1 MFLSIYVIKEVFS
14 TLLDHFF
21 TAQNHF
27 LQTSHGL
34 IYCLHPSLFF
44 GNRIYL
50 PRWPHI
56 HTHIRPIL
64 SFPLQKVD
72 VHGDDPK
79 KVDGIS
85 VTLRDINLFTTGLFG
100 CEASAEESFHTALVR
115 KQMTVL
121 GKTFMRSH
129 LCTIILQLRLGG

>member
-1 MFLSIYVIKEVFS
+1 MVYGVLFTFGSLEPSPRYNYFRLSE
-14 TLLDHFF
+14 
-21 TAQNHF
+21 
-27 LQTSHGL
+27 LQDKSKPNKL
-34 IYCLHPSLFF
+34 YNLVC
-44 GNRIYL
+44 
-50 PRWPHI
+50 
-56 HTHIRPIL
+56 
-64 SFPLQKVD
+64 LQKVD

-121 GKTFMRSH
+121 GKSIF
-129 LCTIILQLRLGG
+129 

>member
-1 MFLSIYVIKEVFS
+1 MWPLFGWIWWIFEYEIIF
-14 TLLDHFF
+14 
-21 TAQNHF
+21 
-27 LQTSHGL
+27 QTIWIWESKPNKL
-34 IYCLHPSLFF
+34 YNLVC
-44 GNRIYL
+44 
-50 PRWPHI
+50 
-56 HTHIRPIL
+56 
-64 SFPLQKVD
+64 LQKVD

-121 GKTFMRSH
+121 GKSIF
-129 LCTIILQLRLGG
+129 

>member
-1 MFLSIYVIKEVFS
+1 MPCYNYFRLSY
-14 TLLDHFF
+14 
-21 TAQNHF
+21 
-27 LQTSHGL
+27 LQDKSKPNKL
-34 IYCLHPSLFF
+34 YNLVC
-44 GNRIYL
+44 
-50 PRWPHI
+50 
-56 HTHIRPIL
+56 
-64 SFPLQKVD
+64 LQKVD

-121 GKTFMRSH
+121 GKSIF
-129 LCTIILQLRLGG
+129 

>member
-1 MFLSIYVIKEVFS
+1 MNKPNKLYNLV
-14 TLLDHFF
+14 
-21 TAQNHF
+21 
-27 LQTSHGL
+27 
-34 IYCLHPSLFF
+34 C
-44 GNRIYL
+44 
-50 PRWPHI
+50 
-56 HTHIRPIL
+56 
-64 SFPLQKVD
+64 LQKVD

-121 GKTFMRSH
+121 GKSIF
-129 LCTIILQLRLGG
+129 